1 MPPVRA
7 LLPTAFLLV
16 ACSHDGSTSPALPS
30 FQDVSSAPAA
40 IQTAAKAI
48 VRTRTANDLA
58 TGAFLSATGLLMTNN
73 HVLGT
78 AICPVEGC
86 YVALSFDYE
95 RGEAPEAP
103 EILFAKPVAVSVG
116 LDMALVQ
123 VYESDGGAK
132 LETPSFL
139 TLLPKDAA
147 SLLGANVTLV
157 GHPLGDLKQW
167 TTGQVYDSDGD
178 WILTTAYILPG
189 NSGSPMLDDEG
200 RMVGIVHR
208 GPTDQSLYAESSVD
222 TYSIGTPSALL
233 AAAMSAPLPEEM
245 VSTRAET
252 TAAAVV
258 ANDLVYLNAHAAT
271 YASAGHAPLSVLSAL
286 GTACDAA
293 LAVTDYATPDDLT
306 TALQPCYDAMSWI
319 ECRTD
324 EPASSLGTVC
334 PSSPELAA
342 WTQRFD
348 GVNAAT
354 VALNGQVD
362 DYAVSFAI
370 AALSADIDA
379 GYAAGAKS
387 LVAALESASYPLDP
401 DSAQYLAAFGIG
413 SYAGTSLVTYV
424 EGYAKIPEYD
434 RQAGDL
440 AYAIVNLEE
449 ATLLPSGEAASL
461 LSALASDPTVDV
473 GDKLYIESL
482 QYQLGQID

>member
-1 MPPVRA
+1 MLPLRA
-7 LLPTAFLLV
+7 LLPTAFLLS
-16 ACSHDGSTSPALPS
+16 ACSHDASTTLPS

-40 IQTAAKAI
+40 IRTAAKAI
-48 VRTRTANDLA
+48 VRTRSANNLA

-86 YVALSFDYE
+86 YVALSFDYQ
-95 RGEAPEAP
+95 RGETPEAP

-132 LETPSFL
+132 LQTPSFL
-139 TLLPKDAA
+139 TLKPEDAA

-167 TTGQVYDSDGD
+167 TTGQAYLSDGD
-178 WILTTAYILPG
+178 WIFTTTYILPG

-233 AAAMSAPLPEEM
+233 AAAMSAPLPPEM
-245 VSTRAET
+245 VSTSAET

-258 ANDLVYLNAHAAT
+258 ANDLVYLNAHVST
-271 YASAGHAPLSVLSAL
+271 YASTGHGPTSVLSAL

-293 LAVTDYATPDDLT
+293 LAVTDYATPDDLSA
-306 TALQPCYDAMSWI
+306 ALQPCYDAMSWI

-324 EPASSLGTVC
+324 EPPSSLGTVC
-334 PSSPELAA
+334 PSSDDVAT
-342 WTQRFD
+342 WMGRFE
-348 GVNAAT
+348 GVNGAN
-354 VALNGQVD
+354 VALNGQMD
-362 DYAVSFAI
+362 LDAVSFSIASLAPDI
-370 AALSADIDA
+370 AAGYTA
-379 GYAAGAKS
+379 GGNS
-387 LVAALESASYPLDP
+387 LVAALESANYPLDL
-401 DSAQYLAAFGIG
+401 STAQYLAAFGIG
-413 SYAGTSLVTYV
+413 TYAGTDLVTYV

-434 RQAGDL
+434 RQAGDV
-440 AYAIVNLEE
+440 AFAIVSLEE
-449 ATLLPSGEAASL
+449 AGLVSSDEVSSV
-461 LSALASDPTVDV
+461 LSALASDTTVDV
-473 GDKLYIESL
+473 GDKLYVESL
-482 QYQLGQID
+482 QYQLGEID